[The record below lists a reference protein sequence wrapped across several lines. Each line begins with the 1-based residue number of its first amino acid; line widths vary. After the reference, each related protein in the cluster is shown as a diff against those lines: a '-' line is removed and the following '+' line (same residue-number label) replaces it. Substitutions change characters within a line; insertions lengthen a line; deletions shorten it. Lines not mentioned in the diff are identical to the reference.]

1 MVKLRGSVA
10 RRLATD
16 PDEHPYRGVSTAAE
30 RRTLIRNT
38 TLVSSVGLGVLGAVT
53 GAAGGALIGALAGMA
68 HDYQRTHHMPDRPP
82 AR

>member
-1 MVKLRGSVA
+1 MVKVRGSLA

-16 PDEHPYRGVSTAAE
+16 PDEHPHRGVSTAAE
-30 RRTLIRNT
+30 RRRLIRNT
-38 TLVSSVGLGVLGAVT
+38 TLVSGVTLGVLGAVT

-82 AR
+82 AP